1 MLSEVFAGFVTGFA
15 LSLLV
20 APLVAIQIIRSN
32 GDTGLAQRIA
42 PPGTNVVALTMVLH
56 MAAVV
61 VLTAVGLLLGML
73 LGGLDERRPDD
84 GFGSPNAAFT
94 LMLIA
99 ITAVVVIPLIA
110 LPALRRAAI
119 VAAVVFALAFGWGM
133 PWLARLG

>member
-1 MLSEVFAGFVTGFA
+1 
-15 LSLLV
+15 
-20 APLVAIQIIRSN
+20 
-32 GDTGLAQRIA
+32 
-42 PPGTNVVALTMVLH
+42 MVLH

-94 LMLIA
+94 LILIA